1 MNSFESMCETFG
13 SLFRKKSYLLL
24 VKTNFESPQAAFK
37 PKKNNFPKM

>member
-24 VKTNFESPQAAFK
+24 VKNE
-37 PKKNNFPKM
+37 NNTEKGKVILS